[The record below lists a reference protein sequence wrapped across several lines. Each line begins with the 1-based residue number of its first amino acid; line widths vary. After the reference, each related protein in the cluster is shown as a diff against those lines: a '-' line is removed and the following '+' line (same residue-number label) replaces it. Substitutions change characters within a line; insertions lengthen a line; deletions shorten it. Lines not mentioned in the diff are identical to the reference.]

1 MQHTLLLDAS
11 DVASWTPLHIAA
23 HMGRREV
30 ALRLLQ
36 ANASPTWRN
45 VRGQTPLDLCM
56 DHGTLEVIRAAVPP
70 KRSSSVLD
78 NGTGISAL
86 SAVAVAED
94 SVGIPLRCEPEC
106 FFVNPAPIFRGT
118 TQHRKQMLH
127 IAALIFNLKPS
138 YGLAFSV
145 VSGLVDSYTGAM
157 RLFLQRGGACRV
169 ALGGFLGEAFSLCTL
184 IRFSVFDSMP
194 LLHTGVLAALSRAF
208 SVVQLPEDLMKI
220 DRLVR
225 GLAHVWW
232 RKHKALAEGLTENPS
247 PAQQQQLALQQQ
259 RYQVLSL
266 QGGTAD
272 SGEMP
277 ELAGLE
283 LWQYLAGSDA
293 LCQLMLSTVLLHW
306 LVHANGTG
314 PGRPM
319 PVEDWMALNR
329 GIEGSGGDVPEH
341 IQRRIH
347 FLVCKRFRL
356 ELTLAHPSSQSPPSS
371 PSPSAGSGAPVV
383 KTTAPPLPASADS
396 AAAARLATAIAER
409 AAVAAEQA
417 AEVAAAAAAAAAF
430 YSTSLPGTT
439 MAQRQSGA
447 SNPPSPQR
455 PGAPVLS
462 SCAIAEGWVQ
472 LLDGVL
478 PCPESPA
485 REGVSERTSMPG
497 IAQGFALSNDRSGA
511 QGDQRRSGE
520 AAVARASA
528 AAASAAAALKVPV
541 GEGGAVEGAVWA
553 SLCSIFLFFSV
564 SNGTDASSAPYVM
577 ADARNLHVAN
587 VNSESLTISLEA
599 IPGREG
605 QRTPMTWVLLLPDG
619 RWQEVYLARV
629 DFKVGSAQDLQ
640 HWVSNLVQWPANQP
654 PTLHHSV

>member
-1 MQHTLLLDAS
+1 
-11 DVASWTPLHIAA
+11 
-23 HMGRREV
+23 
-30 ALRLLQ
+30 
-36 ANASPTWRN
+36 
-45 VRGQTPLDLCM
+45 
-56 DHGTLEVIRAAVPP
+56 
-70 KRSSSVLD
+70 
-78 NGTGISAL
+78 
-86 SAVAVAED
+86 
-94 SVGIPLRCEPEC
+94 
-106 FFVNPAPIFRGT
+106 
-118 TQHRKQMLH
+118 
-127 IAALIFNLKPS
+127 
-138 YGLAFSV
+138 
-145 VSGLVDSYTGAM
+145 
-157 RLFLQRGGACRV
+157 
-169 ALGGFLGEAFSLCTL
+169 
-184 IRFSVFDSMP
+184 
-194 LLHTGVLAALSRAF
+194 
-208 SVVQLPEDLMKI
+208 
-220 DRLVR
+220 
-225 GLAHVWW
+225 
-232 RKHKALAEGLTENPS
+232 
-247 PAQQQQLALQQQ
+247 
-259 RYQVLSL
+259 
-266 QGGTAD
+266 
-272 SGEMP
+272 
-277 ELAGLE
+277 
-283 LWQYLAGSDA
+283 
-293 LCQLMLSTVLLHW
+293 
-306 LVHANGTG
+306 
-314 PGRPM
+314 M

-371 PSPSAGSGAPVV
+371 PSASAGSGAPVV

-396 AAAARLATAIAER
+396 ADAAGLATAIAER

-417 AEVAAAAAAAAAF
+417 AEVAAAVAAAAAS
-430 YSTSLPGTT
+430 YSIFFPGTPL
-439 MAQRQSGA
+439 AQRQSGV

-497 IAQGFALSNDRSGA
+497 IAQEFALSNDRSGA
-511 QGDQRRSGE
+511 QSDHRRSGE

-528 AAASAAAALKVPV
+528 AAALKVPV
-541 GEGGAVEGAVWA
+541 GEGGAIEGAVWA

-629 DFKVGSAQDLQ
+629 DFKVGCAQDLQ